1 MARDKEGAIG
11 SWWCHSDVTILK
23 ILIGNPIGKNV
34 SRKYTPGFFFFF
46 FFFFCG
52 GGGGV
57 CQKSSDYV
65 WQVKHIIISWINQ
78 HIWTVPHWTVFFPF
92 WVNFVRKNKYT
103 NWNMLN
109 SMAMF
114 AFFVLEWK
122 HSFWPNFVQ
131 KFKIN
136 LTVKFDIRVCEIRWR
151 CSCFLFFF

>member
-46 FFFFCG
+46 FFFLR
-52 GGGGV
+52 GGV

-78 HIWTVPHWTVFFPF
+78 HIWTVSHWTVFFPF

-109 SMAMF
+109 SMAMLMF
-114 AFFVLEWK
+114 
-122 HSFWPNFVQ
+122 S
-131 KFKIN
+131 
-136 LTVKFDIRVCEIRWR
+136 
-151 CSCFLFFF
+151 FLFLERKYPISANLV